1 MTCLRS
7 LGLFFQSWPLRL
19 IARLGQASPDLS
31 VTQVG
36 SHSQKH
42 SEPTLCHQ
50 HREFEISYF
59 PILMTLIAY
68 SLVKALEAET
78 PAKPCLGPYP
88 TETEAQ

>member
-1 MTCLRS
+1 MTCLES
-7 LGLFFQSWPLRL
+7 LRLLFQSWPLRL
-19 IARLGQASPDLS
+19 GRHHLS
-31 VTQVG
+31 LSETPVG

-42 SEPTLCHQ
+42 SEPKLCHQ

-59 PILMTLIAY
+59 PVLMTLIDY